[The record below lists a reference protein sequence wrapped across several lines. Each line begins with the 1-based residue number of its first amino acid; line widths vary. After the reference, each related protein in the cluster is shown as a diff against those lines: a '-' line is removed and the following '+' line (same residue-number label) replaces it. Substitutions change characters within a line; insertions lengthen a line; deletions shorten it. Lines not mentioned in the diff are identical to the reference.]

1 MKYLEVLIYETE
13 RKERAWWPEKQQP
26 KVERQSKDRVVSW
39 ESGQRKGHKMAFE
52 SFPMEIQVEQG
63 QATILGDENTTG
75 DLQGCNFN
83 RVGGGDGSG
92 GDERRRKEG
101 ARWEAYVLSGG
112 GPQVPCLGKFNS
124 E

>member
-13 RKERAWWPEKQQP
+13 RKERACGQRSNSQ
-26 KVERQSKDRVVSW
+26 RYKDRVRTGWYHGNQVR
-39 ESGQRKGHKMAFE
+39 EKGAQRKHHC
-52 SFPMEIQVEQG
+52 
-63 QATILGDENTTG
+63 

-83 RVGGGDGSG
+83 RVGGGDGG
-92 GDERRRKEG
+92 GSDERRRKEG
-101 ARWEAYVLSGG
+101 ARWEACVLSGG